1 MSRPWIGITPDLVQS
16 PKGTKPDTYELR
28 AAYAEA
34 VLEAGGI
41 PIVLPLALQGE
52 ALAEVVGQLKGLLLT
67 GGPFDI
73 PPGDYGE
80 APHPATGP
88 IKPARTAFE
97 RAALGLALQRDLP
110 VLGICAGMQL
120 INVQF
125 GGKLYQHLPEEL
137 PGTLAHEQPDDR
149 RQPSHPVRVLA
160 GTLLAKTLAAGETWV
175 NSSHHQGVRVLGAG
189 LTASAFSPDGL
200 IEALE
205 APGHRFLVG
214 VQWHPELLI
223 RSTPIQLELFRS
235 LLDAARR

>member
-16 PKGTKPDTYELR
+16 PKGTRPDTYELR

-34 VLEAGGI
+34 ILAAGGI
-41 PIVLPLALQGE
+41 PVVLPLALQDA
-52 ALAEVVGQLKGLLLT
+52 ALAEAMGKLNGLLLT

-73 PPGDYGE
+73 PPTDYGE
-80 APHPATGP
+80 PQHPATGP

-97 RAALGLALQRDLP
+97 RAALGLALDRDLP

-149 RQPSHPVRVLA
+149 RQPSHPVRVLP
-160 GTLLAKTLAAGETWV
+160 GTLLAKTLQPGETWV
-175 NSSHHQGVRVLGAG
+175 NSSHHQGVRVLGEG
-189 LTASAFSPDGL
+189 LSATAFSPDGL

-205 APGHRFLVG
+205 APGRRFLVG

-223 RSTPIQLELFRS
+223 QSTPIQLELFRS

>member
-1 MSRPWIGITPDLVQS
+1 MNRPWIGITPDLVQS
-16 PKGTKPDTYELR
+16 PKGTRPDTYELR
-28 AAYAEA
+28 TAYAEA
-34 VLEAGGI
+34 VLEAGGV

-52 ALAEVVGQLKGLLLT
+52 ALEEAMGQLKGLLLT

-73 PPGDYGE
+73 PPDEYGE

-88 IKPARTAFE
+88 TKPMRTTFE
-97 RAALGLALQRDLP
+97 RAALSLALDRDLP

-125 GGKLYQHLPEEL
+125 GGKLYQHLPDEL
-137 PGTLAHEQPDDR
+137 PGTLVHEQPEDR
-149 RQPSHPVRVLA
+149 RQPSHAVRVLP
-160 GTLLAKTLAAGETWV
+160 GTLLARTLEAGETWV
-175 NSSHHQGVRVLGAG
+175 NSSHHQGVRVLGPG
-189 LTASAFSPDGL
+189 LSASAFSADGL

-205 APGHRFLVG
+205 APNRRFLVG

-223 RSTPIQLELFRS
+223 HSVPIQLELFRS